1 MTAEK
6 RPELLDYRDIS
17 EMTGQ
22 SVNFLHVLYARG
34 VLPEKAHHR
43 ASVWLKADIEH
54 WIRTDPRATP
64 IRKKKVLENSR

>member
-1 MTAEK
+1 MPSK
-6 RPELLDYRDIS
+6 YRPELLDYRDIS

-22 SVNFLHVLYARG
+22 SVNHLQVLRSRG
-34 VLPEKAHHR
+34 VLPEKAHPR

-64 IRKKKVLENSR
+64 VRKKKVLENSR